1 MRIYVAFV
9 TSICVIASFFSGYGV
24 GKSEGLMTPVF
35 VQVTPSPSPEPEVKP
50 SNVIVGVASWF
61 DAKRSGQST
70 WYSRAGVKY
79 YAAAGPALRAV
90 KNFRYGM
97 NPYPI
102 KITNLKNGR
111 SVIALVV
118 DWCECPAKNR
128 IVDLAPALFK
138 ELGVDLSVGLQKVSI
153 EVIE

>member
-1 MRIYVAFV
+1 MRFYIAFV
-9 TSICVIASFFSGYGV
+9 TSACVIGSFLTGYFV
-24 GKSEGLMTPVF
+24 GNSYRPA
-35 VQVTPSPSPEPEVKP
+35 PEP
-50 SNVIVGVASWF
+50 VIVASPTPDHEPDPVDLIGVASWF
-61 DAKRSGQST
+61 DAKRNGQST
-70 WYSRAGVKY
+70 WYTRAGVKY

-90 KNFRYGM
+90 KNFTYGM

-111 SVIALVV
+111 SVVALVV

>member
-1 MRIYVAFV
+1 MRFYIAFV
-9 TSICVIASFFSGYGV
+9 TSACVIGSFLTGYFVGDSYRTTPAPAVIASP
-24 GKSEGLMTPVF
+24 T
-35 VQVTPSPSPEPEVKP
+35 PEPEP
-50 SNVIVGVASWF
+50 SGLVGIASWF
-61 DAKRSGQST
+61 DAKRNGQST
-70 WYSRAGVKY
+70 WYTRAGVKY
-79 YAAAGPALRAV
+79 YAAAGPALRAI

-111 SVIALVV
+111 SVVALVV
-118 DWCECPAKNR
+118 DWCECPVKNR

-138 ELGVDLSVGLQKVSI
+138 ELGVDLSIGLQKVRI

>member
-1 MRIYVAFV
+1 MRIYIAFV
-9 TSICVIASFFSGYGV
+9 TSMCVIASFFSGYGI

-35 VQVTPSPSPEPEVKP
+35 VQVTPSPSPEPEANP

-102 KITNLKNGR
+102 RITNLKNGR
-111 SVIALVV
+111 SVVALVV

-128 IVDLAPALFK
+128 IVK
-138 ELGVDLSVGLQKVSI
+138 ELGVDLSLGLQKVSI

>member
-9 TSICVIASFFSGYGV
+9 TSICVIASFFSGYAV

-35 VQVTPSPSPEPEVKP
+35 VQVTPSPSPEPEANP
-50 SNVIVGVASWF
+50 SNVIVGVASWY

-102 KITNLKNGR
+102 RITNLKNGR

-118 DWCECPAKNR
+118 DWCECTGKNR

>member
-1 MRIYVAFV
+1 MRFYIAFV
-9 TSICVIASFFSGYGV
+9 TSACVIGSFLTGYFVGDSYRTTPAPVVIASP
-24 GKSEGLMTPVF
+24 T
-35 VQVTPSPSPEPEVKP
+35 PEPEP
-50 SNVIVGVASWF
+50 SGLVGIASWF
-61 DAKRSGQST
+61 DAKRNGQST
-70 WYSRAGVKY
+70 WYTRAGVKY
-79 YAAAGPALRAV
+79 YAAAGPALRAI

-111 SVIALVV
+111 SVVALVV
-118 DWCECPAKNR
+118 DWCECPVKNR

-138 ELGVDLSVGLQKVSI
+138 ELGVDLSIGLQKVRI

>member
-1 MRIYVAFV
+1 MRIYIAFV
-9 TSICVIASFFSGYGV
+9 TSLCVIASFFSGYGI
-24 GKSEGLMTPVF
+24 GKSEGLMTPV
-35 VQVTPSPSPEPEVKP
+35 VVEVTPSPTPEPEPTKA
-50 SNVIVGVASWF
+50 IVGVASWF
-61 DAKRSGQST
+61 DAKRAGQST

-102 KITNLKNGR
+102 RITNLKTGR
-111 SVIALVV
+111 SVVALVV

>member
-1 MRIYVAFV
+1 MRVYIAFV
-9 TSICVIASFFSGYGV
+9 TSLCVIASFFSGYGI
-24 GKSEGLMTPVF
+24 GKSEGLMTPV
-35 VQVTPSPSPEPEVKP
+35 VVEVTPSPTPEPEPTKA
-50 SNVIVGVASWF
+50 IVGVASWF
-61 DAKRSGQST
+61 DAKRNGQST

-102 KITNLKNGR
+102 KITNLKTGL
-111 SVIALVV
+111 SVVALVV

>member
-1 MRIYVAFV
+1 MRFYIAFV
-9 TSICVIASFFSGYGV
+9 TSVCVIGSFLTGYFV
-24 GKSEGLMTPVF
+24 GNSYRKAPDPIIA
-35 VQVTPSPSPEPEVKP
+35 PSPTPEPDEVL
-50 SNVIVGVASWF
+50 VFDVVGVASWY
-61 DAKRSGQST
+61 DAKRNGQST
-70 WYSRAGVKY
+70 WYTRAGVKY
-79 YAAAGPALRAV
+79 YAAAGPALRKV

-102 KITNLKNGR
+102 KITNLKTGR
-111 SVIALVV
+111 SVVALVV

-128 IVDLAPALFK
+128 IVDLAPAVFK

>member
-1 MRIYVAFV
+1 MRIYIAFV
-9 TSICVIASFFSGYGV
+9 TSLCVIASFFSGYGI

-35 VQVTPSPSPEPEVKP
+35 VEVTPSPTPETEQD
-50 SNVIVGVASWF
+50 NVIVGVASWF
-61 DAKRSGQST
+61 DAKRNGQST

-102 KITNLKNGR
+102 KITNLKTGL
-111 SVIALVV
+111 SVVALVV

>member
-1 MRIYVAFV
+1 MRFYIAFV
-9 TSICVIASFFSGYGV
+9 TSACVIGSFLTGHYV
-24 GKSEGLMTPVF
+24 GDSYR
-35 VQVTPSPSPEPEVKP
+35 PSPEPVV
-50 SNVIVGVASWF
+50 VIAPTPEPDPVDVIGVASWF
-61 DAKRSGQST
+61 DAKRNGQST
-70 WYSRAGVKY
+70 WYTRAGVKY

-118 DWCECPAKNR
+118 DWCECPGKNR

-138 ELGVDLSVGLQKVSI
+138 ELGVDLSAGLQKVSI